1 MRGEGHRSG
10 ERSGVRWSS
19 EGADTDRQCPCH
31 VLPSVRATVGSVQ
44 AGKVKGQALSDH
56 PSLSLC
62 PQLELQATGAHP

>member
-1 MRGEGHRSG
+1 MRGT
-10 ERSGVRWSS
+10 GVGRGQGSD
-19 EGADTDRQCPCH
+19 GAPRGLTLTGSVPATCS
-31 VLPSVRATVGSVQ
+31 LPSVRATVGSVQ